1 MFGAI
6 RTEIRTLGASMSAVP
21 GNVDTDQQPPMTVPL
36 RHFVVALAFLLA
48 GTALGVGAARGNVPG
63 MASLAHVH
71 LLLAGWVCVTIMG
84 AMTQFVPVWSGVELH
99 SRRLAVAQLWLVVV
113 GLVGFVVGLVQW
125 TPGWLPW
132 FGGLMLLGFWTFAYN
147 VGRTLAAVES
157 YDVTERHF
165 GAALGFFVLLT
176 LLGFALALDFA
187 NPFLFERGIDRTAV
201 VAAHATLAV
210 FGAVLTTVIGAL
222 YQLATMF
229 TQTEL
234 HGVDVKI
241 RRFEEI
247 AYPFGVLT
255 LAAGRLVASA
265 PVARLGGALVAV
277 SLLGVAV
284 VLARRL
290 YETRVEWT
298 PMLSRYAVAA
308 PAMALW
314 ALATLPAWL
323 RSPLDPAVRFG
334 APGAA
339 HLLAFGVVGFV
350 VLGTVYHVVPFIV
363 WVHRY
368 SDLLGFEDVPMID
381 DLYDDRLAAADF
393 ALLFAG
399 FAAITISEWLASDGL
414 GADALAAPEWLVPV
428 GGALAMLG
436 AALFVLNVVLVLHEH
451 GPHTFRGL
459 LFGVGTDGDG
469 ARESDD
475 DPSASENPPA
485 E

>member
-1 MFGAI
+1 MFGII
-6 RTEIRTLGASMSAVP
+6 RTEIRVLEASMSAVP

-36 RHFVVALAFLLA
+36 RHFVVALALLLA
-48 GTALGVGAARGNVPG
+48 GTALGVATARGNVPG

-99 SRRLAVAQLWLVVV
+99 SRRLAVAQLWLVVG

-125 TPGWLPW
+125 HPALLPW
-132 FGGLMLLGFWTFAYN
+132 FGALMLAGFWTFAYN
-147 VGRTLAAVES
+147 VGRTLASVES

-165 GAALGFFVLLT
+165 AAALGFFVLLT
-176 LLGFALALDFA
+176 LLGFVLALDFA
-187 NPFLFERGIDRTAV
+187 NPFLFERGIDRSGV

-234 HGVDVKI
+234 RGVDVTI
-241 RRFEEI
+241 RRVEEI
-247 AYPFGVLT
+247 AYPLGVLT
-255 LAAGRLVASA
+255 LAAGRLLASA
-265 PVARLGGALVAV
+265 PIARFGGALVAL

-323 RSPLDPAVRFG
+323 RTPLDPAVRFG

-393 ALLFAG
+393 ALLFGG
-399 FAAITISEWLASDGL
+399 FAAVGVSEWLAGGGF
-414 GADALAAPEWLVPV
+414 GADALAAPGWLVPV
-428 GGALAMLG
+428 GGALATLG
-436 AALFVLNVVLVLHEH
+436 AALFVANVALVLYEH

-459 LFGVGTDGDG
+459 LFGVGTDDGDDN
-469 ARESDD
+469 AADA
-475 DPSASENPPA
+475 SASENERPPA